1 MLRMLEVQYCATPKS
16 EGAPEAL
23 RRCRLGREHSFQGH
37 RGLSAVSSFE
47 SESPGHA
54 ARYQEDNACVEAG
67 YFGWAGWDIS
77 AWRRFSSTLA
87 TAYSR
92 PSCRIVL
99 RSSAAIDAS
108 RPVSSSCQWPKPRT
122 HTERKNSTV
131 PSIKTVS
138 IDHLAWMLVPQHRG
152 SHNFFEISQTGMM
165 GCRHGGA
172 QLGTPFCL
180 IQLPTCAG
188 PLTFQGW
195 ANNSNTV

>member
-1 MLRMLEVQYCATPKS
+1 MQ
-16 EGAPEAL
+16 
-23 RRCRLGREHSFQGH
+23 LGTRQTCV
-37 RGLSAVSSFE
+37 RG
-47 SESPGHA
+47 
-54 ARYQEDNACVEAG
+54 N
-67 YFGWAGWDIS
+67 FGWACWDIS

-138 IDHLAWMLVPQHRG
+138 IYHLAWMLVPQHRG